1 MMKVKIMMTIEVDP
15 QDYAVPSDGMLEEEI
30 QDYLKDIIHE
40 IDGLQIKNIRTVM
53 ENKHD

>member
-1 MMKVKIMMTIEVDP
+1 MRVKIMMTIEVDP